1 MGLFKKNKKDDY
13 DETLLIDKEI
23 IKMTP
28 LDATRPK
35 PNVLTADEIEGKEEK
50 HFNAP
55 SENPLEALRRKMME
69 RNSPEAEKKEEVKVS
84 ESFSNFSINT
94 SFLDGETEEKKD
106 EPSLKKGEKIIL
118 TPEEIKGEDN
128 TQIKDK
134 EIKGEEDSLLQNC
147 LPFIMDGQKGGSLPE
162 EKPSYKLES
171 VASILGME
179 EIEEEEEKEEEE
191 SIDAF
196 EETIIFKALESSNM
210 PDISDIDTKAKTPS
224 NTNFTFTGTMPVV
237 IADEMIG
244 NTRDV
249 DISDEFFQNSKTP
262 DPRFNN
268 ISPSEDEDDFEVEDE
283 YRSYDDRK
291 KIRKQL
297 LTIRRNSFLKF
308 SGTLFSLVILLIFLL
323 PVFADMMLTYSPVI
337 SIFTS
342 LCVLFALCCNYDVIQ
357 SLFTVLSKRSSIE
370 APVALSAIF
379 SSFGIIFS
387 FINKSPAQLP
397 FSLGMITVISLFFRS
412 FFVLRK
418 SQYIY
423 NNFTLISTNS
433 DKYGIELIDDA
444 PTTFAMARKAIDGD
458 VLIAAPRRTKN
469 IGNFIKNSYCDK
481 DFDGNAKYF
490 FFISLAIS
498 LVAGFA
504 FGMYRSNYMT
514 GIICACVFCC
524 LFAPFTSLALN
535 IMPLSAAASHLN
547 RYGAALTGLKA
558 ARQIE
563 EANAVVFDCNDIFPK
578 GTIRLADMK
587 ILSENNVEETIACA
601 CAITATIKSPLSP
614 IFKAAMATNKEVK
627 IPVADSI
634 KYEEKLGITGWVGDK
649 RVFIGNRTLMI
660 AHEISVPDAE
670 TDKKLMREGYFP
682 VYLACDGR
690 ALALFILRYIPD
702 ANIAK
707 ELDRIS
713 AMGLTLLINNCD
725 QNISEEMIC
734 DYFDLYSDSVKIM
747 SGSGVHMYKTAVNYT
762 ENMSTGAAVK
772 GGAAAMAATVY
783 AANRVKRAVS
793 VLQVIHIISI
803 VLGIVLFAYAIFGSA
818 NYISPLFIVL
828 YQLICFVISYIAY
841 LFTKP

>member
-1 MGLFKKNKKDDY
+1 MSLFKKNKKDDY
-13 DETLLIDKEI
+13 DETLLIEEEI

-35 PNVLTADEIEGKEEK
+35 PNVLTADEIEGKDEK
-50 HFNAP
+50 HFEAP

-69 RNSPEAEKKEEVKVS
+69 RNSSEVEKKEEIKES
-84 ESFSNFSINT
+84 ESFSHFSINT
-94 SFLDGETEEKKD
+94 SFLDEETQEKE
-106 EPSLKKGEKIIL
+106 EPSIKKGEKIIL
-118 TPEEIKGEDN
+118 TPEEVKGEDKAD
-128 TQIKDK
+128 IKDK
-134 EIKGEEDSLLQNC
+134 EIKGQEDSLLQNC
-147 LPFIMDGQKGGSLPE
+147 LPFIMDGQEGDTLPE

-171 VASILGME
+171 VASILGIE
-179 EIEEEEEKEEEE
+179 EDEITEEEEKEEVPE
-191 SIDAF
+191 AF
-196 EETIIFKALESSNM
+196 EETIIFKALEASNM
-210 PDISDIDTKAKTPS
+210 PDISDIDTQAKTAS

-249 DISDEFFQNSKTP
+249 DISDEFFQNKQTP
-262 DPRFNN
+262 DPRFND
-268 ISPSEDEDDFEVEDE
+268 IPSLEDEEDFEVEDE

-291 KIRKQL
+291 RIRKQL

-308 SGTLFSLVILLIFLL
+308 SGTIFSLVILLIFFL
-323 PVFADMMLTYSPVI
+323 PVFSDMMLAYSPVI
-337 SIFTS
+337 AIFTS
-342 LCVLFALCCNYDVIQ
+342 LCVMFALCCNYDVMS
-357 SLFTVLSKRSSIE
+357 SLLTVFSKRSSIE
-370 APVALSAIF
+370 APIALSAIF
-379 SSFGIIFS
+379 SSLGIIFS

-397 FSLGMITVISLFFRS
+397 FSLGMVTVVSLFFRS

-423 NNFTLISTNS
+423 NNFALISTNS

-469 IGNFIKNSYCDK
+469 IGDFIKNSYCDK

-490 FFISLAIS
+490 FFIALALS
-498 LVAGFA
+498 LVAGLA
-504 FGMYRSNYMT
+504 FGLYRSNYMI
-514 GIICACVFCC
+514 GIICACIFSSI
-524 LFAPFTSLALN
+524 FAPLTSLALN
-535 IMPLSAAASHLN
+535 IMPLCAAASHLN
-547 RYGAALTGLKA
+547 RYGGVLTGLKA

-601 CAITATIKSPLSP
+601 CAITATIKSPLAP
-614 IFKAAMATNKEVK
+614 IFKAAMATNKDVK
-627 IPVADSI
+627 VPVADSI

-660 AHEISVPDAE
+660 AHEIPVPDAE

-690 ALALFILRYIPD
+690 ALALFVLRYIPD

-707 ELDRIS
+707 ELDRLS

-762 ENMSTGAAVK
+762 ENMNTGAAIK
-772 GGAAAMAATVY
+772 SGAAAMAATVY

-803 VLGIVLFAYAIFGSA
+803 VIGIILFAYATFGSA
-818 NYISPLFIVL
+818 NYISPLFLVL